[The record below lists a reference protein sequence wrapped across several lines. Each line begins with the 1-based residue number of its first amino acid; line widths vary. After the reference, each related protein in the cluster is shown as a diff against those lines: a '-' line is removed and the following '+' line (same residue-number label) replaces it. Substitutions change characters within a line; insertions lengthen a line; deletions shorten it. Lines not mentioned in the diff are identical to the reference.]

1 MKLLFWREELLME
14 ETNIVASIQ
23 IATTQKSKKGTI
35 SLIISITMRSSTL
48 VLLKK
53 ENISKHLIPWK
64 RTSRDRNA
72 LYKS

>member
-1 MKLLFWREELLME
+1 ME

-53 ENISKHLIPWK
+53 ENISKHLIPCK
-64 RTSRDRNA
+64 RTNRDRNA